1 MTTGQLK
8 DFFNY
13 LWLACLCVARRQVDK
28 ADPPFES
35 PHGGEHVEP
44 HLSLTLGTG
53 KGIGLIDL
61 SDAVEPGLF

>member
-53 KGIGLIDL
+53 KWICFINF
-61 SDAVEPGLF
+61 SDEVGPAL